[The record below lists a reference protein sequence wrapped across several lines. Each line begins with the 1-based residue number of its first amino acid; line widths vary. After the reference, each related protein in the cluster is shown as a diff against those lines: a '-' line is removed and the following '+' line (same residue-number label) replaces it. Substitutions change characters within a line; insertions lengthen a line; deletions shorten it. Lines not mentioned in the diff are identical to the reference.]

1 MRGGESMTITDVK
14 VKKVQASGRLRA
26 IASIT
31 IDDMF
36 AIHDMKVI
44 AGDEG
49 LFIAM
54 PNRKT
59 PSGEYRDIAHPINS
73 QARHML
79 QTAILTAY
87 DTTANESEG
96 S

>member
-1 MRGGESMTITDVK
+1 MTITDVK

-44 AGDEG
+44 VGDEG

>member
-1 MRGGESMTITDVK
+1 MTITDVK